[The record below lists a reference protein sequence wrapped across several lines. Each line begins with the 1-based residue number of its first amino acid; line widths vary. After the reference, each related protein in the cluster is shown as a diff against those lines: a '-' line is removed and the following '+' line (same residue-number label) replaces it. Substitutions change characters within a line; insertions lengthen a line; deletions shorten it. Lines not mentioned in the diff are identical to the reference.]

1 MMFQI
6 AKYNWKSF
14 RLSTLSN
21 TRIWLSTL
29 TNDCRPKSESHSVP
43 IQGVIKQPIN
53 ASIFQPYDVIVVGGG
68 HAGCEAAHASARMG
82 VRTLL
87 ITHKL
92 ETIGEMSCN
101 PSFGG
106 IGKGHLMREIDALDG
121 LCGRLC
127 DQTGVHYKVLNR
139 SKGRAVWGYR
149 AQIDR
154 KLYKQ
159 AMQNEILNTR
169 NLHVMAAAVRD
180 IVIDEDQSR
189 ITGITLDNHSLIP
202 SQTVIITTG
211 TFLRGCIN
219 LGMDEQKPAGRINDQ
234 PAIDLAKSIEK
245 LGFKMG
251 RLKTGTP
258 ARLETKTIDF
268 RKTVTHQG
276 DNPPLPFSFLNKHV
290 WLKPEQQLD
299 CHLTMT
305 TPELADIVRR
315 NAHLSRHV
323 TQDVTGPRYCPSI
336 ESKILRFKNQTHPV
350 WLEPEGFDSDLTY
363 PQGLSCT
370 MPVDVQL
377 RMLRTIPSL
386 ENVNMIRPGYGVE
399 YDFIDPREVKPSLE
413 TKRVSNLFFAGQING
428 TTGYEEA
435 AGQGIIAGINSACK
449 VLNKPMFTISRCEG
463 YIGVMIDDL
472 TLLGATEPYRMFTA
486 RSEYRVS
493 LRADNADLRLTQAG
507 YNIGC
512 VSEHRYN
519 QFKTFKANYDRA
531 KECFKNLIKPMQ
543 VWRRLLTSPPEA
555 IPCRDDTLK
564 SLYSLV
570 HQAPYMMDNEKWLAL
585 IPNDQGI
592 RSMLLADHELVERLC
607 LDAVYEHLTKRQK
620 DEIDE
625 VKRDETFIIPDSF
638 DYQILQISNEAKQRL
653 EEVRP
658 TTLGSASR
666 IPGITP
672 ATVFSLLKALKKR
685 SQTSILN
692 A

>member
-1 MMFQI
+1 MLNI
-6 AKYNWKSF
+6 KRYNLRSI
-14 RLSTLSN
+14 RLPNLTITRQWLTTYSYDSLSKLKVEST
-21 TRIWLSTL
+21 
-29 TNDCRPKSESHSVP
+29 P
-43 IQGVIKQPIN
+43 IQGVVKQPVN
-53 ASIFQPYDVIVVGGG
+53 SSVFQPYDVIVVGGG
-68 HAGCEAAHASARMG
+68 HAGCEAAHAAARMG

-127 DQTGVHYKVLNR
+127 DKTGVHYKVLNR

-159 AMQNEILNTR
+159 AMQDEILNTR
-169 NLHVMAAAVRD
+169 NLHVMATAVHD
-180 IVIDEDQSR
+180 IAIDKDHLR
-189 ITGITLDNHSLIP
+189 ITGITLDNRALIP
-202 SQTVIITTG
+202 SHSVIITTG

-234 PAIDLAKSIEK
+234 PSIDLAKSIEE
-245 LGFKMG
+245 LGFRMG

-268 RKTVTHQG
+268 SKTIPHKG
-276 DNPPLPFSFLNKHV
+276 DDPPLPFSFLNKNV
-290 WLKPEQQLD
+290 WIKSEEQLY

-305 TPELADIVRR
+305 TAETADIVRQ

-323 TQDVTGPRYCPSI
+323 TQDTQGPRYCPSI
-336 ESKILRFKNQTHPV
+336 ESKILRFKNQIHPV

-370 MPVDVQL
+370 MPIDVQL

-399 YDFIDPREVKPSLE
+399 YDYIDPREIKPSLE
-413 TKRVSNLFFAGQING
+413 TKRITNLFFAGQING

-435 AGQGIIAGINSACK
+435 AGQGIIAGINGACK
-449 VLNKPMFTISRCEG
+449 VLNKPMFTISRGKG

-472 TLLGATEPYRMFTA
+472 TLHGATEPYRMFTA
-486 RSEYRVS
+486 RSEYRIS

-507 YNIGC
+507 YDIGC
-512 VSEHRYN
+512 VGENRYS
-519 QFKTFKANYDRA
+519 QFQTFKNNYKLA
-531 KECFKNLIKPMQ
+531 KECLQNIRKPVH
-543 VWRRLLTSPPEA
+543 VWRRLLSSPSEA
-555 IPCRDDTLK
+555 TLCRDDTLK

-585 IPNDQGI
+585 VPDDEGI
-592 RSMLLADHELVERLC
+592 RSMLLSDNELCERIC
-607 LDAVYEHLTKRQK
+607 LDAVYEHLIMRQK
-620 DEIDE
+620 NEIDE
-625 VKRDETFIIPDSF
+625 VKRDEAYAIPDTF
-638 DYQILQISNEAKQRL
+638 DYQKLQISNEAKQKL

-658 TTLGSASR
+658 TTLASASR

-672 ATVFSLLKALKKR
+672 VAILSLLRALKR
-685 SQTSILN
+685 EPQSSSIVN
-692 A
+692 F

>member
-1 MMFQI
+1 MFQL
-6 AKYNWKSF
+6 AKYNLRSF
-14 RLSTLSN
+14 RLSNITTTYVRFSTSN
-21 TRIWLSTL
+21 YNSL
-29 TNDCRPKSESHSVP
+29 SESELKSIP
-43 IQGVIKQPIN
+43 IQGVIKQPVN
-53 ASIFQPYDVIVVGGG
+53 SSIFQPYDVVVVGGG
-68 HAGCEAAHASARMG
+68 HAGCEAAHAAARMG

-121 LCGRLC
+121 LCARLC
-127 DQTGVHYKVLNR
+127 DKTGVHYKVLNR

-159 AMQNEILNTR
+159 AMQNEILNTK

-180 IVIDEDQSR
+180 IVIDKEQAC
-189 ITGITLDNHSLIP
+189 ITGITLDNHCLIP
-202 SQTVIITTG
+202 TQSVIITTG

-234 PAIDLAKSIEK
+234 PAIDLAKSIEE

-268 RKTVTHQG
+268 SKTITHKG

-290 WLKPEQQLD
+290 WIKPDEQLN

-305 TPELADIVRR
+305 TSQLADIVRK

-323 TQDVTGPRYCPSI
+323 TQDTQGPRYCPSI

-370 MPVDVQL
+370 LPIDIQL

-386 ENVNMIRPGYGVE
+386 ENVNMVRPGYGVE
-399 YDFIDPREVKPSLE
+399 YDYIDPREVKPSLE
-413 TKRVSNLFFAGQING
+413 TKRVTNLFFAGQING

-435 AGQGIIAGINSACK
+435 AAQGIIAGINSACK
-449 VLNKPMFTISRCEG
+449 VLNKPMFTISRGEG

-472 TLLGATEPYRMFTA
+472 TLHGTSEPYRMFTA
-486 RSEYRVS
+486 RSEYRLS
-493 LRADNADLRLTQAG
+493 LRADNADLRLTQSG
-507 YNIGC
+507 YDIGC
-512 VSEHRYN
+512 VSEERYN
-519 QFKTFKANYDRA
+519 QFQSFKKNYDQA
-531 KECFKNLIKPMQ
+531 KECLQNLKKPMH
-543 VWRRLLTSPPEA
+543 VWRHLLTSPPELN
-555 IPCRDDTLK
+555 PSRDETIK

-585 IPNDQGI
+585 VPDDQNV
-592 RSMLLADHELVERLC
+592 RSMLLSDNELCERLC

-620 DEIDE
+620 NEIDE
-625 VKRDETFIIPDSF
+625 VKRDESFIIPDSF

-672 ATVFSLLKALKKR
+672 ATIFSLLRALKR
-685 SQTSILN
+685 QSQTPIFN
-692 A
+692 V

>member
-1 MMFQI
+1 MFQL
-6 AKYNWKSF
+6 AKYNLRSF
-14 RLSTLSN
+14 RLSNINTTYVRFSTSN
-21 TRIWLSTL
+21 HNSL
-29 TNDCRPKSESHSVP
+29 SESELKSIP
-43 IQGVIKQPIN
+43 IQGVIKQPVN
-53 ASIFQPYDVIVVGGG
+53 SSIFQPCDVVVGGGG
-68 HAGCEAAHASARMG
+68 HAGCEAAHAAARMG

-101 PSFGG
+101 PSFAG
-106 IGKGHLMREIDALDG
+106 IGKGYLMREIVALDG
-121 LCGRLC
+121 LCARLC
-127 DQTGVHYKVLNR
+127 NITGVHYKVLNR

-159 AMQNEILNTR
+159 AMQNEILNTK

-180 IVIDEDQSR
+180 IVIDKEQSR
-189 ITGITLDNHSLIP
+189 ITGITLDNHCLIP
-202 SQTVIITTG
+202 TQSVIITTG

-234 PAIDLAKSIEK
+234 PAIDLAKSIEE

-268 RKTVTHQG
+268 SKTVTHKG

-290 WLKPEQQLD
+290 WIKPDEQLNCQ
-299 CHLTMT
+299 LTMT
-305 TPELADIVRR
+305 TSQLADIVRK

-323 TQDVTGPRYCPSI
+323 TQDTQGPRYCLSI

-370 MPVDVQL
+370 LPIDIQL

-386 ENVNMIRPGYGVE
+386 ENVNMVRPGYGVE
-399 YDFIDPREVKPSLE
+399 YDYIDPREVKPSLE
-413 TKRVSNLFFAGQING
+413 TKRVTNLFFAGQING

-435 AGQGIIAGINSACK
+435 AAQGIIAGINSACK
-449 VLNKPMFTISRCEG
+449 VLNKPMFTISRGEG

-472 TLLGATEPYRMFTA
+472 TLHGTSEPYRMFTA
-486 RSEYRVS
+486 RSEYRLS
-493 LRADNADLRLTQAG
+493 LRADNADLRLTQSG
-507 YNIGC
+507 YDIGC
-512 VSEHRYN
+512 VSEERYN
-519 QFKTFKANYDRA
+519 QFQPFKNNYDQA
-531 KECFKNLIKPMQ
+531 KECLQNLKKPIH
-543 VWRRLLTSPPEA
+543 VWRHLLTSPPELN
-555 IPCRDDTLK
+555 PSRDETIK

-585 IPNDQGI
+585 VPDYQNV
-592 RSMLLADHELVERLC
+592 RLMLLSNNELCERLC

-620 DEIDE
+620 NEIDE
-625 VKRDETFIIPDSF
+625 VKRDESFIIPDSF

-672 ATVFSLLKALKKR
+672 ATIFSLLRALKR
-685 SQTSILN
+685 QSQTSIFN
-692 A
+692 V

>member
-1 MMFQI
+1 MFQL
-6 AKYNWKSF
+6 AKYNLRSF
-14 RLSTLSN
+14 RLSNITTTYVRFSTSN
-21 TRIWLSTL
+21 YNSL
-29 TNDCRPKSESHSVP
+29 SESELKSIP
-43 IQGVIKQPIN
+43 IQGVIKQPVN
-53 ASIFQPYDVIVVGGG
+53 SSIFQPYDVVVVGGG
-68 HAGCEAAHASARMG
+68 HAGCEAAHAAARMG

-121 LCGRLC
+121 LCARLC
-127 DQTGVHYKVLNR
+127 DKTGVHYKVLNR

-159 AMQNEILNTR
+159 AMQNEILNTQ

-180 IVIDEDQSR
+180 IVIDKEQSR
-189 ITGITLDNHSLIP
+189 ITGITLDNHCLIP
-202 SQTVIITTG
+202 TQSVIITTG

-234 PAIDLAKSIEK
+234 PAIDLAKSIEE

-268 RKTVTHQG
+268 SKTITHKG

-290 WLKPEQQLD
+290 WIKPDEQLN

-305 TPELADIVRR
+305 TSQLADIVRK

-323 TQDVTGPRYCPSI
+323 TQDTQGPRYCPSI

-370 MPVDVQL
+370 LPIDIQL

-386 ENVNMIRPGYGVE
+386 ENVNMVRPGYGVE
-399 YDFIDPREVKPSLE
+399 YDYIDPREVKPSLE
-413 TKRVSNLFFAGQING
+413 TKRVTNLFFAGQING

-435 AGQGIIAGINSACK
+435 AAQGIIAGINSACK
-449 VLNKPMFTISRCEG
+449 VLNKPMFTISRGEG

-472 TLLGATEPYRMFTA
+472 TLHGTSEPYRMFTA
-486 RSEYRVS
+486 RSEYRLS
-493 LRADNADLRLTQAG
+493 LRADNADLRLTQSG
-507 YNIGC
+507 YDIGC
-512 VSEHRYN
+512 VSEQRYN
-519 QFKTFKANYDRA
+519 QFQSFKKNYDQA
-531 KECFKNLIKPMQ
+531 KECLQNLKKPIH
-543 VWRRLLTSPPEA
+543 VWRHLLTSPPELN
-555 IPCRDDTLK
+555 PSRDETIK

-585 IPNDQGI
+585 VPDDQNV
-592 RSMLLADHELVERLC
+592 RSMLLSDNELCERLC

-620 DEIDE
+620 NEIDE
-625 VKRDETFIIPDSF
+625 VKRDESFIIPDSF

-672 ATVFSLLKALKKR
+672 ATIFSLLRALKR
-685 SQTSILN
+685 QSQTSIFN
-692 A
+692 V